1 MPFLKLFNFEPTVVT
16 ERTFASLSNLH
27 IKKKNL
33 GRSKAVYGKKNT
45 QISKAFQCLD
55 YTKPILACFNK
66 MTVL

>member
-27 IKKKNL
+27 IKKKKPRQKQGGL
-33 GRSKAVYGKKNT
+33 RKKNT